1 MATTATQESLLRLD
15 LSPDN
20 MPSFIGMLSRLMHH
34 TLVSSYQSKLLLMS
48 HASHISRHQGDFVSC
63 LASAS
68 TLSAGRQADRRMLA
82 ARSDLQLL
90 ASKIIL
96 NAMNKEDIKPA
107 CVFSCHICSLFCL
120 QHLREEKKRKITP
133 LGVITGASRPRGSP
147 SLAFDPTCRPAFWSS
162 SLPATDS
169 LVSWYWPYIASSSV
183 PACL

>member
-1 MATTATQESLLRLD
+1 MHLAATSAGQGRQEGLCLPCLHGHNSYSGKLD
-15 LSPDN
+15 LSLDN

-34 TLVSSYQSKLLLMS
+34 TLVSSYQSKLLLVS
-48 HASHISRHQGDFVSC
+48 HASHISRHRGDFVSC

-68 TLSAGRQADRRMLA
+68 TLSAGRQTDRRMLA

-120 QHLREEKKRKITP
+120 QHLRKEMENYTVG
-133 LGVITGASRPRGSP
+133 LHNGS
-147 SLAFDPTCRPAFWSS
+147 LYT
-162 SLPATDS
+162 
-169 LVSWYWPYIASSSV
+169 
-183 PACL
+183 